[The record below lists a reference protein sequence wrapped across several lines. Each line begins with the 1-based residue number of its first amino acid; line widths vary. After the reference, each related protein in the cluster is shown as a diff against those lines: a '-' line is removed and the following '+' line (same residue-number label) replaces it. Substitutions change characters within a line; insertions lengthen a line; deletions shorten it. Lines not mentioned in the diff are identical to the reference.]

1 MRPILFAAAV
11 IGAELLASS
20 DAMAKYYPWCSF
32 YTREAA
38 ENCSF
43 STYEQCIKNIS
54 GVGGWCSRNPDAAA
68 TAVDGPKSASIR
80 PVRKKADVSKRASI
94 KDRSIVR
101 PAATTGISMRASP
114 GTRTSIPL
122 PDQALLTPP
131 PEFACEFRTMRLDDA
146 SGQPQ
151 PRPTPT
157 ETDRDADA
165 ALRMKLDYERQC
177 YQHGEMILRDRLLR
191 VQAAVG
197 ETIEAADRSE
207 RPAASTGLSRRPGAR
222 TLIPRPDQALMTPP
236 AKFSCEFRTTSLDGA
251 RGQPQPPPPPAE
263 AGRGTEA
270 ALRMKLDY
278 ERQCYQHAEMIL
290 RDRLRR
296 LQAAVAETIKAAER

>member
-11 IGAELLASS
+11 IGAESVLASTG
-20 DAMAKYYPWCSF
+20 AMAKYYPWCSF

-43 STYEQCIKNIS
+43 ITYEQCSKNIS

-68 TAVDGPKSASIR
+68 APVYGPKSVYVR
-80 PVRKKADVSKRASI
+80 PVRKKADVTKQASS
-94 KDRSIVR
+94 KDRFIAR
-101 PAATTGISMRASP
+101 PAATTGISTSP
-114 GTRTSIPL
+114 PGSRTPIPL

-131 PEFACEFRTMRLDDA
+131 TGFDCELKTATLDDA

-157 ETDRDADA
+157 E
-165 ALRMKLDYERQC
+165 
-177 YQHGEMILRDRLLR
+177 
-191 VQAAVG
+191 
-197 ETIEAADRSE
+197 ADR
-207 RPAASTGLSRRPGAR
+207 
-222 TLIPRPDQALMTPP
+222 
-236 AKFSCEFRTTSLDGA
+236 
-251 RGQPQPPPPPAE
+251 
-263 AGRGTEA
+263 GTDA

-290 RDRLRR
+290 RDRMRRLQAAVGETIKAADRSERPAASTGFSARPGARTVIPRPDQALMTPPEFNCEFRTTSLDEASGQPQPRPPPAEADRGTEAALRMKLDYERQCYHHGEMILRDRLRR
-296 LQAAVAETIKAAER
+296 LQAAVGETIKAAKR